1 MYSKC
6 MGESHTPFKMHVIL
20 LIIVLNDEMD
30 QIKLEK
36 GKNCVGLGGS
46 GHSCL
51 TDEYRSSW
59 LIQQANDFVQLNQSD
74 QLVWSI
80 SKTLGIHF

>member
-1 MYSKC
+1 
-6 MGESHTPFKMHVIL
+6 
-20 LIIVLNDEMD
+20 
-30 QIKLEK
+30 
-36 GKNCVGLGGS
+36 VGLGGS

-51 TDEYRSSW
+51 TDEYRSPW
-59 LIQQANDFVQLNQSD
+59 LIQQANDFVQSNQSD